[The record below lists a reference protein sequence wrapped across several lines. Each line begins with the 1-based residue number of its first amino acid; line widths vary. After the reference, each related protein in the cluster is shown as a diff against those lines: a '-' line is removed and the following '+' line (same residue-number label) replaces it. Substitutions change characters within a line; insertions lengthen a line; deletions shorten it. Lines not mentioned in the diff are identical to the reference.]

1 MNRRALVASLGALL
15 FSAGAAVGISR
26 LAAKKPGKSGNGRLI
41 SLAPAITETVITLN
55 ALDQLVAVSNY
66 CVLPPGA
73 KLPRIGSSLT
83 PSFEAIATLHP
94 SLILCDDSAGSKQKE
109 LSALARTEI
118 FPWLTLDEV
127 TESTRR
133 LGKVLGQELAADALA
148 QQLEMRLSRKSP
160 PDAPR
165 ALLLLSYDPDRP
177 AELWFI
183 RPNSLHGAALAS
195 AGVRN
200 VINRDVKGLPQLS
213 VEQLIQLDP
222 DMVLIIPT
230 PGATPENKR
239 KMLDAFRALA
249 PLKAVKDDR
258 LGVVDGTQAVGPSI
272 LQFADSLRAL
282 VQRLSGPHPVGGI
295 IQ

>member
-1 MNRRALVASLGALL
+1 VNRRALVASLGALL

-26 LAAKKPGKSGNGRLI
+26 LAAKKAAPGGSRRLV
-41 SLAPAITETVITLN
+41 SLAPAITETVL
-55 ALDQLVAVSNY
+55 ALGAGDQLVAVSNY
-66 CVLPPGA
+66 CVLPPDL

-83 PSFEAIATLHP
+83 PAFEAIAGLHP

-109 LSALARTEI
+109 LAALAHTEI

-127 TESTRR
+127 TESVRR
-133 LGKVLGQELAADALA
+133 LGKVVGQELAGDALSQRIA
-148 QQLEMRLSRKSP
+148 MRLSRKPP

-183 RPNSLHGAALAS
+183 RPNSLHGAALSA

-200 VINRDVKGLPQLS
+200 AVGHDVKGLPQLS

-222 DMVLIIPT
+222 DMVLIIPP
-230 PGATPENKR
+230 PGATAENKR
-239 KMLDAFRALA
+239 KMLDSFRALA
-249 PLKAVKDDR
+249 PLKAVKDER
-258 LGVVDGTQAVGPSI
+258 LGVVNGTQAVGPSI
-272 LQFADSLRAL
+272 LQFADALTVL
-282 VQRLSGPHPVGGI
+282 VQGLSGPHPVGGI